1 MLAPQ
6 KPVHITFQV
15 IQEKSKPS
23 NPWIKA
29 KAVLG
34 HVSGGLAVWLKVNI
48 EIFFFIY
55 LKE

>member
-34 HVSGGLAVWLKVNI
+34 HVSGGLALWLKVNI
-48 EIFFFIY
+48 EVFFIY